1 MLVVNFAAGPG
12 AGKSTTAAGVFYFLK
27 LAGVRCE
34 LVDEYAKQLTYDGDF
49 SEAGRL
55 QDQVYVLS
63 KQRRKLDRLARDR
76 KVQVVVTDSPLFLSC
91 AYNPYNPREWFD
103 GIAWKLFRD
112 FDNLVYFID
121 RTKPYAQ
128 YGRSQD
134 EAGAR
139 QKDEEIREL
148 MRDNVAYKTVRDSP
162 ALALKVAQ
170 EIFAM
175 KYWVWPSWMNAIHM
189 PEERDGVSS

>member
-27 LAGVRCE
+27 LAGVRAE

-49 SEAGRL
+49 GDTGRL
-55 QDQVYVLS
+55 QDQLYVLA
-63 KQRRKLDRLARDR
+63 KQRRKLDRLARGG
-76 KVQVVVTDSPLFLSC
+76 KVQVAVCDSPLFMGK
-91 AYNPYNPREWFD
+91 AYNPYNPRQWFD
-103 GIAWKLFRD
+103 ELSDRVFKD
-112 FDNLVYFID
+112 FDNVTYFIE

-139 QKDEEIREL
+139 EKDAQIYEMCKNFSIT
-148 MRDNVAYKTVRDSP
+148 VADSP
-162 ALALKVAQ
+162 SLALSITAA
-170 EIFAM
+170 IFFHRG
-175 KYWVWPSWMNAIHM
+175 WTWPTWMNNIKF
-189 PEERDGVSS
+189 PDSKD